1 MENQENMTH
10 EESLKIISSM
20 ITQAKVNIR
29 QGSFHL
35 LFWGWL
41 IFFCSI
47 SDYLLYQLSDYHNSY
62 YVWLFVIPGIFV
74 SMIYGFRSGRKAK
87 FFTYADTLYMWTWIA
102 FMISSVVLF
111 VLLIDRMESFGPFIL
126 MLAGFPTFMSGI
138 ILKFRPLVIGGIIF
152 WTLSIIAGFVGPD
165 IAPLAMPLAVVSGYL
180 IPGYLLKRKAN
191 HGTV

>member
-152 WTLSIIAGFVGPD
+152 WTLSIIAGFMGPD
-165 IAPLAMPLAVVSGYL
+165 IAPLAMPLAVVTGYL

>member
-10 EESLKIISSM
+10 EESLKIISGM